1 MTRAIPGFPILGF
14 PTPAPQD
21 HGGGHDRNDKNEK
34 NDRNDRND
42 RNDH

>member
-21 HGGGHDRNDKNEK
+21 HGGNDRNDKNDK
-34 NDRNDRND
+34 NDRNEKE
-42 RNDH
+42 HGGGHH